1 MDNTIA
7 AISTPLGTGAISI
20 IRMSGKDSISIINK
34 IFTKDL
40 SNEKSHTIHYGKII
54 EMIMKRTMYI

>member
-20 IRMSGKDSISIINK
+20 IIMSGKYIISIINK
-34 IFTKDL
+34 IFTNDL
-40 SNEKSHTIHYGKII
+40 SNE
-54 EMIMKRTMYI
+54 

>member
-34 IFTKDL
+34 IFTKD
-40 SNEKSHTIHYGKII
+40 EII
-54 EMIMKRTMYI
+54 YIKNTNYNSIF